1 VSETLT
7 PAQRRTLPARQALTA
22 KFASTAEKTEYF
34 RDLARRSHERR
45 LVLSGDE
52 AEAVVAA
59 YTLLRQIAERAQ
71 STTGPPS
78 NAQECTFGTL
88 PRRRNTPTQ

>member
-7 PAQRRTLPARQALTA
+7 PAQRRTLPARQALEA

-45 LVLSGDE
+45 LILSGDD
-52 AEAVVAA
+52 ATAVLTA
-59 YTLLRQIAERAQ
+59 YTLLRSIAERVQHSADSSDRQ
-71 STTGPPS
+71 PS
-78 NAQECTFGTL
+78 KPAY
-88 PRRRNTPTQ
+88 